1 MNMEGD
7 QLKPCIGFIGMGHM
21 GSHMAQRLL
30 EAGYRLTVYIY
41 MLLFCN
47 DRSIQAMLLHNN
59 HNRGVL

>member
-1 MNMEGD
+1 
-7 QLKPCIGFIGMGHM
+7 M
-21 GSHMAQRLL
+21 GSHIAQRLL

-59 HNRGVL
+59 HNGGVL

>member
-7 QLKPCIGFIGMGHM
+7 QLKPSIGFIGMGHM
-21 GSHMAQRLL
+21 GSHIPQRLL

-59 HNRGVL
+59 HNGGVL

>member
-7 QLKPCIGFIGMGHM
+7 QLKQCIGFIGMGHM

-30 EAGYRLTVYIY
+30 EAGYRLTVYNY

>member
-7 QLKPCIGFIGMGHM
+7 QLKPSIGFIGMG
-21 GSHMAQRLL
+21 QRLL

-41 MLLFCN
+41 MLLFCD

-59 HNRGVL
+59 HNGGVL